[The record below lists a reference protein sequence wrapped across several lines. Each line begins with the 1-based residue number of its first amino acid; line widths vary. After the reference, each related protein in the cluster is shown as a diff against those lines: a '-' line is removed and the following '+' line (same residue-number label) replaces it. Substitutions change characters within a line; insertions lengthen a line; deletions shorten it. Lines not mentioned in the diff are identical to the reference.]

1 MIAVL
6 ADVGSGK
13 VSRDTHVPFRDSKL
27 TRLLQDSLGGSTRTV
42 VVACVA
48 PGSSHANESITTLK
62 FADRARRVRKKRSN
76 CSYRYMSWL

>member
-1 MIAVL
+1 
-6 ADVGSGK
+6 
-13 VSRDTHVPFRDSKL
+13 
-27 TRLLQDSLGGSTRTV
+27 V

>member
-13 VSRDTHVPFRDSKL
+13 VPQGTHVPFRNSKL

-62 FADRARRVRKKRSN
+62 FADRARRVIESVTQ
-76 CSYRYMSWL
+76 CLLFMCH